1 MNRNCEKIRD
11 EVLDFVTGALCESKR
26 EAFEQHLANCEW
38 CRAHVS
44 SLGKEETLLA
54 DFFGRYEGEMRR
66 GEEAVISAIDG
77 IEARGGIGILSAGR
91 LFIGS
96 RLAKHGFAA
105 AVIVVATIY
114 FAITLSWISEI
125 TACIRQSM

>member
-1 MNRNCEKIRD
+1 MNRNCKKMRD
-11 EVLDFVTGALCESKR
+11 EVLDFVTGSLCESKR
-26 EAFEQHLANCEW
+26 EAFEQHLANCEC
-38 CRAHVS
+38 CRVYVN
-44 SLGKEETLLA
+44 SLGKEETLLT
-54 DFFGRYEGEMRR
+54 DLFGQYEVEMRK
-66 GEEAVISAIDG
+66 GEKTVISAIDG
-77 IEARGGIGILSAGR
+77 IESARGIGILSAGR

-114 FAITLSWISEI
+114 FAITLTWISEI

>member
-1 MNRNCEKIRD
+1 M
-11 EVLDFVTGALCESKR
+11 
-26 EAFEQHLANCEW
+26 
-38 CRAHVS
+38 
-44 SLGKEETLLA
+44 GK
-54 DFFGRYEGEMRR
+54 GED
-66 GEEAVISAIDG
+66 AVISAIDD
-77 IEARGGIGILSAGR
+77 IEATRGIGILSAGG